1 MLSTVALRVFRGGA
15 QELEI
20 AFQYVFDP
28 QKNVTESRL
37 VHQGSKCLTM
47 GGNGRGH
54 GLDKVVQL
62 VQTSVDDGMA
72 KGLETMYV
80 ERNVVVHQENGT
92 GTVVSCVSDVSQDA
106 FESVGVKVASAH
118 FDDRAETTVVGATA
132 RGLDHI
138 DLASEERIALEHAGF
153 TIGQADLIV
162 FQPMYLPPGVVE
174 PPIAGA
180 VRKAGDPTEIPTL
193 LQGTQKF
200 AKRDLA
206 FATHDEIHIHSFV
219 GFAGKTRVV
228 TAHHDFHSGFER
240 THQIDDAPS
249 SPALEGH
256 RGKPDHLRIE
266 LIHQPG
272 DRVPHLTM
280 AENQIGNRN
289 LVVGIDVSCERGQSS
304 VRHANGDRGHVLEIV
319 WHGE

>member
-1 MLSTVALRVFRGGA
+1 MLSTVSLRVFRGGA

-20 AFQYVFDP
+20 AVQYVFDP

-37 VHQGSKCLTM
+37 AHQGSKCFAM

-62 VQTSVDDGMA
+62 VQPNVDDGMA
-72 KGLETMYV
+72 ESLETMHV

-92 GTVVSCVSDVSQDA
+92 GAVVSRVSDVSQDA

-138 DLASEERIALEHAGF
+138 DLASEQRIAFEHAGF
-153 TIGQADLIV
+153 TIGQADLIA
-162 FQPMYLPPGVVE
+162 FQPMYRPAGVAE
-174 PPIAGA
+174 PPIADA
-180 VRKAGDPTEIPTL
+180 VRKAGDPTEISTL
-193 LQGTQKF
+193 IRGPQKF

-228 TAHHDFHSGFER
+228 TAHHDFHNGFEC

-249 SPALEGH
+249 
-256 RGKPDHLRIE
+256 
-266 LIHQPG
+266 
-272 DRVPHLTM
+272 
-280 AENQIGNRN
+280 
-289 LVVGIDVSCERGQSS
+289 
-304 VRHANGDRGHVLEIV
+304 
-319 WHGE
+319 